1 MQKKNTEDYFFRRL
15 LMQKPEKI
23 TPMMQ
28 QFFDIKE
35 QYPDTILFFRMGDFY
50 EMFGDDAVITAKILG
65 IALTSRDKKKDNS
78 MPMCGFPHHSYQ
90 PYLIKMLKAGKNVAI
105 CDQLEDPAQAKGIVK
120 RGVTKVVTPGTVIDD
135 DALPPT
141 DNNYLATVYK
151 DGAVYIAFTDLSTG
165 EVYLETSDESG
176 VKEIIDRYSPSEVIA
191 NYPADVSG
199 CVEFSGKFSENLAA
213 RETMEHYGVGA
224 MKSLGL
230 DDTKF
235 ACPIYMALSYMKK
248 VLLDAHLLKPKLV
261 SDDERVH
268 LDSVASSTLE
278 LVKNSRDGSET
289 DTLYSVLN
297 HTKTTMGA
305 RTLKKWLL
313 NPLRHVNRIFRRQ
326 EIVEYFVNHQDT
338 ADAISAQLD
347 EVYDIER
354 IASRLSAGR
363 SNARDLV
370 WLKNSTSTFP
380 MIKYMLEACDNPHI
394 EEMAEEFDALAD
406 VTKLIDDSIVDDPPI
421 TITEGGLI
429 KQGYNPEVDELKSI
443 KENSRKLLLEIE
455 TKEKERTGISNLK
468 VKFNKVFGYYIEV
481 SNANKDKV
489 PEEYIRKQTLVNAER
504 FIIPELKELEEK
516 ILHAE
521 SRLTGIEHEI
531 FLSVRK
537 KVAESVHRLR
547 LSAGQVSEIDCLL
560 SLAKS
565 AVDNDYRKPL
575 VGEFDDIKIK
585 DGRHPVV
592 EKNISGSYVPNDIEM
607 DIEKS
612 RLTLITGPNMA
623 GKSTYLRMCALITLM
638 AHVGSFVPAS
648 HAEIS
653 MVDRIFTRVGAS
665 DNLAGGE
672 STFMVEMVETAN
684 ILNNATDK
692 SLIILDEIG
701 RGTSTFDGVSIA
713 WSVAEYIAEVI
724 NAKTLFATHYH
735 EMTDIAM
742 SCEGVKNCATEV
754 AEHNGELIFMRKVKP
769 GTADKSYG
777 IHVAELAGL
786 PKQVVAR
793 ANDVLKNL
801 EKNELSPEGLANMPK
816 KTEKKQPNVVQ
827 TMLVFDDHPV
837 VEELKNLDINNLT
850 PMQALS
856 MLAELKDKAA
866 KED

>member
-1 MQKKNTEDYFFRRL
+1 LD
-15 LMQKPEKI
+15 KPAKI

-35 QYPDTILFFRMGDFY
+35 KYPDTILFFRMGDFY

-65 IALTSRDKKKDNS
+65 IALTSRDKKKDDG

-105 CDQLEDPAQAKGIVK
+105 CDQLEDPSQAKGLVK
-120 RGVTKVVTPGTVIDD
+120 RGVTKVLTPGTVIDD
-135 DALPPT
+135 EALPAT
-141 DNNYLATVYK
+141 DNNYLATLYK
-151 DGAVYIAFTDLSTG
+151 DDFIYIAFTDLSTG
-165 EVYLETSDESG
+165 EVFIEKTIPSG
-176 VKEIIDRYSPSEVIA
+176 VKDIIASYAPSEIIATYDCGIESAVPF
-191 NYPADVSG
+191 G
-199 CVEFSGKFSENLAA
+199 GKFSENIAV
-213 RETMEHYGVGA
+213 REVLEHYGVGA
-224 MKSLGL
+224 LKSLGL
-230 DDTKF
+230 DGG
-235 ACPIYMALSYMKK
+235 AYVCPIYMALEYMKR
-248 VLLDAHLLKPKLV
+248 VLLDGNLLKPRLV
-261 SDDERVH
+261 SNDERVY

-278 LVKNSRDGSET
+278 LVKNSRDGSES

-297 HTKTTMGA
+297 NTKTTMGA

-313 NPLRHVNRIFRRQ
+313 SPLRKVNSILRRQ
-326 EIVEYFVNHQDT
+326 EIVEFFVNRQDV
-338 ADAISAQLD
+338 AESISVQL
-347 EVYDIER
+347 ENIYDMER
-354 IASRLSAGR
+354 ISSRLAAGR
-363 SNARDLV
+363 SNARDLI
-370 WLKNSTSTFP
+370 WLKNSTAVLP
-380 MIKYMLEACDNPHI
+380 MVKYMLESCDNPHI
-394 EEMAEEFDALAD
+394 QE
-406 VTKLIDDSIVDDPPI
+406 IVDNFDDLSDITQIIEDAIEDEPPV

-429 KQGYNPEVDELKSI
+429 KSGYNREIDELKDI
-443 KENSRKLLLEIE
+443 KDNSRQMLVRIE
-455 TKEKERTGISNLK
+455 AQQKERTGISNLK

-481 SNANKDKV
+481 SNAHKDKV

-516 ILHAE
+516 ILHAQ
-521 SRLTGIEHEI
+521 SRLTGLEHEL
-531 FLSVRK
+531 FLKIRST
-537 KVAESVHRLR
+537 VAEAVERLR
-547 LSAGQVSEIDCLL
+547 IAASQVSEVDCLL

-565 AVDNDYRKPL
+565 AVGNDYRKPL
-575 VGEFDDIKIK
+575 VGEFDDIKII

-592 EKNISGSYVPNDIEM
+592 EKNISGSYVPNDIGL
-607 DIEKS
+607 DIDKS
-612 RLTLITGPNMA
+612 RLTIITGPNMA

-648 HAEIS
+648 EAEIS
-653 MVDRIFTRVGAS
+653 IVDRVFTRVGAS

-684 ILNNATDK
+684 ILNNASDK

-735 EMTDIAM
+735 EMTDISL

-754 AEHNGELIFMRKVKP
+754 AEHNGELIFMRKVRE

-786 PKQVVAR
+786 PKEVISR

-816 KTEKKQPNVVQ
+816 RSEKREPSVVQ
-827 TMLVFDDHPV
+827 TMLVFEDHPV
-837 VEELKNLDINNLT
+837 VEELKGMDVDNMT

-856 MLAELKDKAA
+856 MLAELKERA
-866 KED
+866 KE